1 MGYGNSL
8 GTALTRL
15 LVAILKVRE
24 VKECEELMKIFC
36 ETAPEM
42 AESDR
47 KRGHATDWHAE
58 GKYQA
63 PMEVSATMDWAE
75 QMNIC
80 GWQIYTNTIRKNPD
94 AEHPDCVAMMGGLKK
109 IGVEVTELVD
119 EEAIRAH
126 PKVPRYQGP
135 GHFRKHF
142 PDSPIV
148 KWSPAKLERY
158 LWEIVQKKD
167 MAARSPS
174 VSEQFLL
181 IVTGEPWFI
190 HTGST
195 VLPEYLEIVKLA
207 RSRNLDG
214 VYIMGSPMTDGDSED
229 AHHPVFEIP
238 LAGSSGRFAP

>member
-1 MGYGNSL
+1 MSYGSSL
-8 GTALTRL
+8 RTALTRL
-15 LVAILKVRE
+15 LVVILKVRE
-24 VKECEELMKIFC
+24 VKECEELMQIFC
-36 ETAPEM
+36 ETAEEF

-47 KRGHATDWHAE
+47 KRGHATFFHTPQ
-58 GKYQA
+58 KYKRLE
-63 PMEVSATMDWAE
+63 EVSDTRAWAE
-75 QMNIC
+75 EMNKR
-80 GWQIYTNTIRKNPD
+80 GFQIDLDTIRPNPTD
-94 AEHPDCVAMMGGLKK
+94 PPDVFAEMDGKR

-158 LWEIVQKKD
+158 LWKIVQKKD

-181 IVTGEPWFI
+181 IVTDEPWFI
-190 HTGST
+190 HAGST
-195 VLPEYLEIVKLA
+195 VLPEYLEIVKLP
-207 RSRNLDG
+207 RPRNLDG
-214 VYIMGSPMTDGDSED
+214 VYIMGSSMTDGDSED
-229 AHHPVFEIP
+229 AHYPVFEIP
-238 LAGSSGRFAP
+238 LAE

>member
-1 MGYGNSL
+1 MNCGS
-8 GTALTRL
+8 TKRTVLTRL
-15 LVAILKVRE
+15 MDTIVAVRE
-24 VKECEELMKIFC
+24 IKECEELEEIFC
-36 ETAPEM
+36 ETAEEF

-47 KRGHATDWHAE
+47 KRGHATFFHTPQ
-58 GKYQA
+58 KYKRLE
-63 PMEVSATMDWAE
+63 EVSDTRAWAE
-75 QMNIC
+75 EMNKR
-80 GWQIYTNTIRKNPD
+80 GWQIDLDTIRPNPTD
-94 AEHPDCVAMMGGLKK
+94 PPDVFAEMDGKT

-148 KWSPAKLERY
+148 KWSLEKLDQSLR
-158 LWEIVQKKD
+158 EIVQKKD

-181 IVTGEPWFI
+181 VVTDEPWFI

-195 VLPEYLEIVKLA
+195 VLPEYLEIVKLP
-207 RSRNLDG
+207 RSCNLDG

-238 LAGSSGRFAP
+238 LAE